1 MPKNFK
7 ILLGILVAADI
18 FIWGQILFKNNNG
31 DLKLY
36 FLDVGQGDSQLI
48 LADGI
53 KIMIDGGPV
62 NGRALENLAKLLLS
76 SDRYID
82 LLVFTHPQLDHYG
95 GFIDVFKNYNVG
107 AFIASGRKGES
118 DAYLSLVEI
127 IKDKK
132 IPYIALI
139 EGRVIRY
146 KDLSLEVLS
155 PSLKNLSSSELNDTS
170 LVILLKDG
178 DLKVLYTGDIGAN
191 VEKELADQYDLSAQ
205 VLKVG
210 HHGSRFSSSKEFLQE
225 LKPKIAIIEVGEKNT
240 YGHPTSAVLG
250 RLADVG
256 AQVFRTDVNG
266 LMGLILEAG
275 KLKAYTY

>member
-82 LLVFTHPQLDHYG
+82 LLVLTHPQLDHYG
-95 GFIDVFKNYNVG
+95 GFIDVLKNYNVG
-107 AFIASGRKGES
+107 AFVANGRKGES
-118 DAYLSLVEI
+118 DAYQSLVET
-127 IKDKK
+127 IKDKQ
-132 IPYIALI
+132 IPYIALAK
-139 EGRVIRY
+139 GSAIRY

-178 DLKVLYTGDIGAN
+178 DLKVLYTGDIGAK
-191 VEKELADQYDLSAQ
+191 VEKELADKYDLSAQ

-210 HHGSRFSSSKEFLQE
+210 HHGSRFSSSQAFLQE
-225 LKPKIAIIEVGEKNT
+225 LKPKIAIIEVGKKNT
-240 YGHPTSAVLG
+240 YGHPTPAVLG

-256 AQVFRTDVNG
+256 SQVFRTDING
-266 LMGLILEAG
+266 LVELISEAG
-275 KLKAYTY
+275 KLKVYVY

>member
-1 MPKNFK
+1 MFK
-7 ILLGILVAADI
+7 KFNILLGILVAADI
-18 FIWGQILFKNNNG
+18 FIWGQILFKNNSG
-31 DLKLY
+31 DLGLY

-62 NGRALENLAKLLLS
+62 NGKALENLAKLLPS

-82 LLVFTHPQLDHYG
+82 LLVLTHPQLDHYG

-107 AFIASGRKGES
+107 SFIASGRKGES

-191 VEKELADQYDLSAQ
+191 VEKELAGKYDLSAQ

-210 HHGSRFSSSKEFLQE
+210 HHGSRFSSSKEFLGE
-225 LKPKIAIIEVGEKNT
+225 LQPKIAIIEVGKNT
-240 YGHPTSAVLG
+240 YGHPTSAALG

-266 LMGLILEAG
+266 LLGLVFKDGIL
-275 KLKAYTY
+275 KTYTY